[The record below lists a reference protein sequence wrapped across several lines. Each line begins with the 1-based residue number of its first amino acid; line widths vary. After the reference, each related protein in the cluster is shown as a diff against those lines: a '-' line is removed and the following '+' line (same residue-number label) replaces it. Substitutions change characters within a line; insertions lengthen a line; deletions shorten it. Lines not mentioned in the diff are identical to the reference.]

1 MASAW
6 HTFGEWSRRC
16 PTDAPGAA
24 DNLPVSRVKGAVLLA
39 IPTVALALLAWFA
52 VAVVG
57 HAGTACASWALQYRH
72 ARDDL
77 ATVTQLWQASRP
89 GGRRPPDRADFQT
102 RVDGLAAARP
112 ARCDNNGR
120 STS

>member
-1 MASAW
+1 M
-6 HTFGEWSRRC
+6 
-16 PTDAPGAA
+16 GAA
-24 DNLPVSRVKGAVLLA
+24 LLA
-39 IPTVALALLAWFA
+39 IPTVALGLVSWFG
-52 VAVVG
+52 VAVTSQ
-57 HAGTACASWALQYRH
+57 AATACASWALQYRH

-89 GGRRPPDRADFQT
+89 GSRRPPDRADFQT

-120 STS
+120 QTS